1 MNKMWIILKREYAQ
15 VVKKKSFLVGLLLTP
30 AIMAAFIFLPMLFVK
45 QEANEPQPVI
55 IVDQSELGIG
65 AKLADKLEDYKLK
78 GTDQAYYDIK
88 PLISIDSMDTERF
101 NAVIDSVRKE
111 IINENAKFALVIKPH
126 PQITDSNVYVIS
138 NSQNFIT
145 LRRFERDL
153 SGILASMRLEMSNVN
168 LSVDSVLTLSRRLD
182 LQVKN
187 AKGESIDFGTKYFT
201 ALTFVL
207 VMYFMIFGYGQ
218 LVMRSVI
225 EEKGSRIME
234 VLMSSVSPFQLMMG
248 KVLGLGAATFTTLL
262 IWATLGVLF
271 YFWRGPAM
279 AGDSAA
285 VQQMIFNPAIAIIYI
300 LNMVIGYLLYSTLF
314 ALVGSVV
321 NTEKE
326 AQGFIMPVVMMLMLP
341 VIIGMAIIQEP
352 NGTLATTIS
361 MIPFFAPTMMTM
373 RAIFVIP
380 SMTHYSLF
388 SGIIFQAL
396 VSLILMTLATLAMV
410 WVTGRIF
417 RIGILMYGKRPTL
430 PEVLKWVRYR

>member
-1 MNKMWIILKREYAQ
+1 MIKMWIILKREYAQ
-15 VVKKKSFLVGLLLTP
+15 VVKKKSFLIGLLLTP
-30 AIMAAFIFLPMLFVK
+30 AIMAAFIFLPMLFVN
-45 QEANEPQPVI
+45 QEANEAQPVV
-55 IVDQSELGIG
+55 IVDQSGMGIG
-65 AKLADKLEDYKLK
+65 ARLTDKLKEYTLK
-78 GTDQAYYDIK
+78 GSDQPYYDLK
-88 PLISIDSMDTERF
+88 PLIAIDSLDTARF
-101 NAVIDSVRKE
+101 DEVIDSVRKE
-111 IINENAKFALVIKPH
+111 IINEGVKFALVIEPH
-126 PQITDSNVYVIS
+126 PQITDSNVFVIS
-138 NSQNFIT
+138 NSQNFVS

-153 SGILASMRLEMSNVN
+153 STILASMRLEMSNVN

-187 AKGESIDFGTKYFT
+187 ARGESVDFGTKYFT

-207 VMYFMIFGYGQ
+207 IMYFMIFGYGQ

-262 IWATLGVLF
+262 IWAVLGVGF
-271 YFWRGPAM
+271 YFLRGDVMGSNAT
-279 AGDSAA
+279 A

-326 AQGFIMPVVMMLMLP
+326 AQGFIMPIVMMLMLP

-380 SMTHYSLF
+380 SMTHYSIF
-388 SGIIFQAL
+388 SGIILQAAL
-396 VSLILMTLATLAMV
+396 SLILMTLTTMAMV
-410 WVTGRIF
+410 WVTARIF

-430 PEVLKWVRYR
+430 PEIVKWVRYR